1 MSQPTIEKLLDKIL
15 KRNKKYEMSNL
26 DNSITPDGIPF
37 RKSVIEEIHVLH
49 SGRVVKTETRVAYAD
64 PSQFAE
70 LVNVSPSLFL
80 GITLDDL
87 HYLWKAYKTDNYT
100 AGREIVESIIKR
112 LEPEDLT
119 DGSPIFLSIEFLVD
133 LV

>member
-1 MSQPTIEKLLDKIL
+1 
-15 KRNKKYEMSNL
+15 
-26 DNSITPDGIPF
+26 
-37 RKSVIEEIHVLH
+37 
-49 SGRVVKTETRVAYAD
+49 
-64 PSQFAE
+64 
-70 LVNVSPSLFL
+70 L